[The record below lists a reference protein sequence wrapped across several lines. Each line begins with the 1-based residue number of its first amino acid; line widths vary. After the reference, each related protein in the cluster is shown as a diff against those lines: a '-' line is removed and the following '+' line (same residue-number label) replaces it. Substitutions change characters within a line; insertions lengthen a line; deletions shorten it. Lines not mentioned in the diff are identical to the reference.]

1 MSTPSGHSH
10 QSTQPDAPSE
20 YSFSLERHGRKWAF
34 LYVKSRSTASS
45 APVFHDNATISGRVE
60 VDLAKPENFKGIS
73 ISIHAGTTAVGQ
85 EEAVFLQLTQDLW
98 SSPNKSST
106 QLNGK
111 HSWPFELTLPSQVFV
126 TESKA
131 HSGTYFLP
139 PNFSERAS
147 PAYIDY
153 KFVVTFRRGR
163 FKPNQ
168 TLSPYFAYVPLRFAQ
183 PPSPLRQL
191 ALREG
196 SLLPGPNIDPEGWQ
210 TSEPIKISGVLFNTK
225 RVEAEC
231 TLSIAKPLS
240 YAVRTP
246 IPLMITFECN
256 DRQALDLL
264 ANPNAMR
271 LFLVRSIATGANAT
285 DEDIPKRSNN
295 LFLEGVGQAVFW
307 PSSIRGSTEGTRSLQ
322 GELNLKSSLKPTF
335 VFPRISINYSLDLLP
350 FEPPGFSPSSKEGA
364 ILFSQR
370 VEIVTRPAPGVI
382 TRSYAP
388 PGYEGPD
395 GGDYNRAVGFLE
407 NGNQRFYRHHGF

>member
-10 QSTQPDAPSE
+10 QSTRPDAPSE
-20 YSFSLERHGRKWAF
+20 YTFSLERHGRKWAF

-111 HSWPFELTLPSQVFV
+111 HSWPFELTLPSQVVV

-131 HSGTYFLP
+131 HTGTYFLP

-147 PAYIDY
+147 PVYIDY

-163 FKPNQ
+163 FTPNQ

-183 PPSPLRQL
+183 PPTPLRQL

-196 SLLPGPNIDPEGWQ
+196 SPLLGPNIDPEGWQ

-240 YAVRTP
+240 YAIRTP
-246 IPLMITFECN
+246 IPLTITFECS

-264 ANPNAMR
+264 ANPRAVR

-285 DEDIPKRSNN
+285 GEDIPKRSNN
-295 LFLEGVGQAVFW
+295 FFLEGVGQAVFW
-307 PSSIRGSTEGTRSLQ
+307 PSSIRRSTEETRSLQ
-322 GELNLKSSLKPTF
+322 GELNIKSSLKPTF
-335 VFPRISINYSLDLLP
+335 VFPRISISYSLDLLP
-350 FEPPGFSPSSKEGA
+350 FEPTGFSPSSKEGA
-364 ILFSQR
+364 ILLSQR
-370 VEIVTRPAPGVI
+370 VEIMTRPAPGVI

-395 GGDYNRAVGFLE
+395 GGDYNRAIGF
-407 NGNQRFYRHHGF
+407 RRIV